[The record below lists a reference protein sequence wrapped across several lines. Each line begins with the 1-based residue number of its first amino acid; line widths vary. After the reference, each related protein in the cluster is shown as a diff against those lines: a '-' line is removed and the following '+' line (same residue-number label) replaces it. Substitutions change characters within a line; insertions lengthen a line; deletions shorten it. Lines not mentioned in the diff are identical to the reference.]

1 MKATICSFGLAII
14 APVLLGASEETSNSY
29 RIVGEYIGSEA
40 EIGEGQDAPASTSAG
55 SLDLSTAEIRITY
68 EVPGDNGE
76 TETVE
81 LASERLVDGKV
92 VFEGEIDEPTDV
104 RISIKELEDQWK
116 WVYTTIT
123 PGGGQIGFALVD
135 AEDVRYVRLALV
147 GVSKRVKNPQR
158 KFTISGDLSSIDK
171 DLSQAHILVLEV
183 GDNRSSTKAISSGNM
198 LPLNGKFLFEGEAQ
212 HPTVVQITVSTLGV
226 SGVSDLDSFFDQTSA
241 IVEPG
246 AEILIHS
253 QGEHDELV
261 ATSGAGRHANVIESW
276 RQSSEYLELEDRF
289 AVAEAEFED
298 KQAALWSA
306 VNAAVKELN
315 DYVGDESHE
324 HLALERKLA
333 EIRAGKLQSIAKNSD
348 DPLDSLLAMEMGAY
362 ALNSENRSEAI
373 EVYDKLAEVLHD
385 DLVAQRVTPAR
396 EKLVSQIK
404 SEQNDADLV
413 PGQKVPDFT
422 LANLEEKETILYDVL
437 AENEL
442 VLVEFWASWCGPC
455 IASFPKLKDLH
466 STYNKNGF
474 EIVSVS
480 IDSDSHHWE
489 QASEEH
495 DLPWIDVG
503 EMSGWDGET
512 ATTYGVQFVPKSYLI
527 DREGNILQK
536 DLNPDDLEE
545 YLSSWFNGSSSPN

>member
-1 MKATICSFGLAII
+1 MKGSICSFGLAII
-14 APVLLGASEETSNSY
+14 APVLLGASEEPSNSF
-29 RIVGEYIGSEA
+29 RIVGEYIGSET
-40 EIGEGQDAPASTSAG
+40 ESGEGQNAPASASPIN
-55 SLDLSTAEIRITY
+55 LDLSTAEIRITY
-68 EVPGDNGE
+68 EIPGDNGE
-76 TETVE
+76 PETVE
-81 LASERLVDGKV
+81 LASDRFVDGRV
-92 VFEGEIDEPTDV
+92 VFEGEIEEPTDV
-104 RISIKELEDQWK
+104 RISIKELEDQRK

-123 PGGGQIGFALVD
+123 PGGGEIGFALVG
-135 AEDVRYVRLALV
+135 AEDARYVRLALV
-147 GVSKRVKNPQR
+147 GVSKKVKNPQR
-158 KFTISGDLSSIDK
+158 KFTISGDLRLIDK

-226 SGVSDLDSFFDQTSA
+226 SGVSELDSFFDQTSA

-324 HLALERKLA
+324 HLALERELA
-333 EIRAGKLQSIAKNSD
+333 EIRAGKLQSIAKNAD

-362 ALNSENRSEAI
+362 VLSSENRSEAF
-373 EVYDKLAEVLHD
+373 EVYDKLAEVLDD

-422 LANLEEKETILYDVL
+422 LADLEEKETILYDVL
-437 AENEL
+437 ADNEL

-455 IASFPKLKDLH
+455 IAAFPMLKDLH
-466 STYNKNGF
+466 AAYSKSGF

-489 QASEEH
+489 QASEEQ

-512 ATTYGVQFVPKSYLI
+512 ATAYGVQFVPKSYLI
-527 DREGNILQK
+527 DGEGYILQK
-536 DLNPDDLEE
+536 DLNPDELED
-545 YLSSWFNGSSSPN
+545 YLSTWVDEKSSPN